1 VSTEPLVKDHRGLRR
16 RPIYSP
22 ILIVIASLVVAALA
36 MGWLAAGWG
45 TTTVVLTR
53 HADKA
58 GGEDPGLSEVGQA
71 RAEALARVLAEAG
84 VDAIFVSEA
93 RRTRDTAAPVALVT
107 GIEPVVV
114 PAKEIETLVD
124 LVKAHHKGEVVLVVG
139 HSNTIPAV
147 AEALGADIGSIDE
160 ADYGGLW
167 IVSFSRLR
175 GTRVLELRY

>member
-1 VSTEPLVKDHRGLRR
+1 MSTEPLVKDHRGLRR

-22 ILIVIASLVVAALA
+22 ILIVIASLVVGALA
-36 MGWLAAGWG
+36 LGWIAAGWG

-53 HADKA
+53 HAEKA
-58 GGEDPGLSEVGQA
+58 GGEDPGLTEAGQV
-71 RAEALARVLAEAG
+71 RAEALAKLLAAAG

-93 RRTRDTAAPVALVT
+93 RRTRDTAAPAALAA

-114 PAKEIETLVD
+114 PGKELDELAD
-124 LVKAHHKGEVVLVVG
+124 LLKAHHKGEVVLVVG
-139 HSNTIPAV
+139 HSNTIPAL
-147 AEALGADIGSIDE
+147 AAALGADIGTIDE
-160 ADYGGLW
+160 GDYSGLW